1 MSELKRY
8 SLFCG
13 TDSVLVPTHVHEVEL
28 DDGEWCRYEDV
39 ERVLNVLSE
48 QLRRESVEWIE
59 AQRKLQLYTE
69 EFRRDHNEMVAEV
82 DVGRIRRAELHQ
94 QLDEAEAF
102 IEGLQKE
109 YQEIVIDHLLGV
121 LNRAVKADRKAIAQ
135 LLAHRVP
142 CNQALADDPTI
153 QVGSYREIQPY
164 AVGLLGLLSGIA
176 GVHPEDSYSRIAAE
190 YDAECPEHG
199 VHDGGFERCLICGKE
214 LVLGQLRG
222 FVRTRVK

>member
-1 MSELKRY
+1 MS
-8 SLFCG
+8 
-13 TDSVLVPTHVHEVEL
+13 
-28 DDGEWCRYEDV
+28 DDYASTRKVWWA
-39 ERVLNVLSE
+39 ERK
-48 QLRRESVEWIE
+48 
-59 AQRKLQLYTE
+59 A
-69 EFRRDHNEMVAEV
+69 EMT
-82 DVGRIRRAELHQ
+82 
-94 QLDEAEAF
+94 
-102 IEGLQKE
+102 
-109 YQEIVIDHLLGV
+109 QEIVIDHLLEV

-190 YDAECPEHG
+190 YDVECSRCG
-199 VHDGGFERCLICGKE
+199 HDAQAVGGLTVGDACAVCGKE